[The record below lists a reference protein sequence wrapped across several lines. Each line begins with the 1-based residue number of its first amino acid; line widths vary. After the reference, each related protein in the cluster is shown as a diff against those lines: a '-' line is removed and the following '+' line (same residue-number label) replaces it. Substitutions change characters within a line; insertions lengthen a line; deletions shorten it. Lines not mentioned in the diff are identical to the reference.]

1 MGICPS
7 FSSIMPPPPGTGKP
21 VSDRSRPYDATDG
34 DSSGPVERCR
44 SKSWLIGCGMAIR
57 AARLSDTEG
66 IRAITNHEILNGTS
80 TFELEPRTL
89 AAQRAWLQDRSGV
102 HAVIVATPEGDDAT
116 VIGFASL
123 SPYRSRPAYN
133 TTVENSVYVHQDHRG
148 EGIGRALLE
157 ELIEVAQ
164 NHGFHTV
171 MARISGGNVASKAV
185 HLSVGFEVVG
195 IERQVGRKFG
205 RWLDVTIMQLMLQD
219 WSGPGRI

>member
-1 MGICPS
+1 
-7 FSSIMPPPPGTGKP
+7 
-21 VSDRSRPYDATDG
+21 
-34 DSSGPVERCR
+34 
-44 SKSWLIGCGMAIR
+44 MAIR